1 MLPKGNDESFVSKA
15 KKSNSGS
22 KKMISKKLHLPH
34 EFAVEHFAGTV
45 QYDAKSFVQT
55 NMDKLPENL
64 IRCASRSSNSLI
76 SDEFKKIITSCKVHG
91 DGSKSSIRK
100 KKVNNKTVLHKFQ
113 HQLKDLITT
122 MEGTRTR
129 YIRCIKANS
138 PMIPKLTDHV
148 STMKQLECSGL
159 MTALIISKESF
170 PQKLTYD
177 FILSRYACLLQND
190 RLKDAVAGMG
200 AQEKVKYVLMRW
212 LKPLSTKNRDG
223 TRTMPFACGKTK
235 VFFKP
240 GAQDH
245 LEYLRRQFYERS
257 SLTIQSWFRR
267 IAAKR
272 HVVLRKQSMYKIQSF
287 CRMALAR
294 LRIENQKKA
303 STFICA
309 WIRCR
314 WALLAFQ
321 LKRDKATTIQSEV
334 RRWREE
340 KKYTK
345 MRGSALLVQATI
357 RMLLT
362 RLQSQR
368 LKDASGV
375 INTWIYRCVFHMKLK
390 RSLAAKMIQR
400 HWRACRCQ
408 RNLRDSVSG
417 ALIIQKTWQAHVSR
431 KKVLSEKHLQHD
443 CTSRNLPMALGDDGS
458 DFCSDDSDVVSSSY
472 STLNSMNATNFR
484 SMKPDVASEKQHS
497 EATYNGRLTDAEI
510 SGMMEKMKQSK
521 VKEQLQLAEIEQLQ
535 VTFKRRVADLT
546 KANNGLVKEV
556 FKLRQECDKAKKQQR
571 MDALQMNSKLEA
583 IEEDKERLRRKYE
596 KKIQSLERRLF
607 ENEEQ
612 HVEEKK
618 AKDRDVRVLEAK
630 YSDSV
635 ATLREELK
643 KTQDSHQKYLAK
655 LMTILETT
663 QSMREKE
670 TAKIT
675 GELRAI
681 KKEKDGQILMLQQE
695 LNAARAAK
703 GIVVSSV
710 APKMM
715 IDSPRMKK
723 ELLSD
728 ADRMVECSQKFNDAV
743 EQLTN
748 LITSSHVLP
757 PVVGPHNMAEVL
769 EQQENAQRM
778 MELIGVL
785 MDLYSIGEERQA
797 STNEQALTAVNDYI
811 ALSEPDEAI
820 RDLRERLAQV
830 ELENARI
837 RQELREKE
845 HCRKCAIRE
854 EAARRRIEWSGY

>member
-1 MLPKGNDESFVSKA
+1 
-15 KKSNSGS
+15 
-22 KKMISKKLHLPH
+22 
-34 EFAVEHFAGTV
+34 
-45 QYDAKSFVQT
+45 
-55 NMDKLPENL
+55 
-64 IRCASRSSNSLI
+64 
-76 SDEFKKIITSCKVHG
+76 
-91 DGSKSSIRK
+91 
-100 KKVNNKTVLHKFQ
+100 
-113 HQLKDLITT
+113 
-122 MEGTRTR
+122 
-129 YIRCIKANS
+129 
-138 PMIPKLTDHV
+138 
-148 STMKQLECSGL
+148 
-159 MTALIISKESF
+159 
-170 PQKLTYD
+170 
-177 FILSRYACLLQND
+177 
-190 RLKDAVAGMG
+190 
-200 AQEKVKYVLMRW
+200 
-212 LKPLSTKNRDG
+212 
-223 TRTMPFACGKTK
+223 
-235 VFFKP
+235 
-240 GAQDH
+240 
-245 LEYLRRQFYERS
+245 
-257 SLTIQSWFRR
+257 
-267 IAAKR
+267 
-272 HVVLRKQSMYKIQSF
+272 
-287 CRMALAR
+287 
-294 LRIENQKKA
+294 
-303 STFICA
+303 
-309 WIRCR
+309 
-314 WALLAFQ
+314 
-321 LKRDKATTIQSEV
+321 
-334 RRWREE
+334 
-340 KKYTK
+340 
-345 MRGSALLVQATI
+345 
-357 RMLLT
+357 
-362 RLQSQR
+362 
-368 LKDASGV
+368 
-375 INTWIYRCVFHMKLK
+375 
-390 RSLAAKMIQR
+390 
-400 HWRACRCQ
+400 
-408 RNLRDSVSG
+408 
-417 ALIIQKTWQAHVSR
+417 
-431 KKVLSEKHLQHD
+431 
-443 CTSRNLPMALGDDGS
+443 
-458 DFCSDDSDVVSSSY
+458 
-472 STLNSMNATNFR
+472 MNATNFR

-521 VKEQLQLAEIEQLQ
+521 EKEQLQLAEIEQLQ